1 MLARFVVCIIQAIMH
16 ASCGLGLST
25 VHNLFGI
32 HKVASSS
39 TCPKYNRHAFG
50 IGLLCLISSKKSS
63 DQMYVGGGGCIPLSC
78 SFFLQSSY
86 FSGHWNRNIVCQEV
100 PIVPQPV
107 SDGGF

>member
-25 VHNLFGI
+25 VHHLFGI
-32 HKVASSS
+32 HKVAPSS

-63 DQMYVGGGGCIPLSC
+63 DQINVGGGGCPVAFFSNLVTFLVIGTGILTAR
-78 SFFLQSSY
+78 SF
-86 FSGHWNRNIVCQEV
+86 
-100 PIVPQPV
+100 P
-107 SDGGF
+107 

>member
-25 VHNLFGI
+25 VHHLFGI
-32 HKVASSS
+32 HKVAPSS

-63 DQMYVGGGGCIPLSC
+63 DQMNVGGGGVSC
-78 SFFLQSSY
+78 SFFFQSSY
-86 FSGHWNRNIVCQEV
+86 FSGHWNRNIECQELPV
-100 PIVPQPV
+100 VPQPV
-107 SDGGF
+107 CDGRF